1 MGMNMYK
8 CESESCNH
16 VEYRYAS
23 CKNRACSVCSWLP
36 REKWKMQRA
45 NDMIPDTAYYHDVFT
60 IPYELSRVA
69 AQNQIEV
76 QTLLFKC
83 VSETLKSFEESHCK
97 GGKIGFTL
105 LLHTW
110 STRMLDHYHIHAILP
125 GGYLLNGKW
134 NELRK
139 YMFPAKALAEL
150 FRNKFCS
157 GMRSL
162 YRRGLLKFH
171 GDLAVLSDMQVWDAY
186 MDRNYRRK
194 WHVHTEPTRGTDPGR
209 LIGYLSNY
217 VYKTA
222 IDHSRI
228 VSVSEKEVVYNYRSH
243 EDGERGNWNSM
254 ALSPSEFLR
263 RFAKHIQ
270 PKKFTRIRYY
280 GILAGG
286 VKKSRLSAIFGQKG
300 KEYEGKNQ
308 RIHRSSC
315 ETILGQSGNVNLMK
329 CPKCGCAMLSMWEM
343 ERRRSSHGPPVPDG
357 FNSNGLETNLCA

>member
-1 MGMNMYK
+1 M
-8 CESESCNH
+8 
-16 VEYRYAS
+16 
-23 CKNRACSVCSWLP
+23 
-36 REKWKMQRA
+36 
-45 NDMIPDTAYYHDVFT
+45 
-60 IPYELSRVA
+60 
-69 AQNQIEV
+69 
-76 QTLLFKC
+76 
-83 VSETLKSFEESHCK
+83 

-134 NELRK
+134 KELRK